1 MTLKHFATVDQMIET
16 LAPGYPVYCLRP
28 KELER
33 NARRFLDIFPGRV
46 LYAVKCNPD
55 QNVLAALFKAGIRHF
70 DTASLGEIAL
80 IRENFPQADC
90 YFMHPVKS
98 RSAIAAA
105 KDVYSVDHYVIDHEN
120 ELDKIVKAIG
130 GGDGKVCLVRVIT
143 PAVNAAY
150 NLSQKFGITPEEAP
164 ALLNRVAAEGFQP
177 GLAFHVGSQ
186 CRSPDA
192 FAEAIRLM
200 GRVIENSNVDIHY
213 LDVGGGFPAHYV
225 DDCPPPLEDY
235 VAAITDTI
243 KEINLRGDCV
253 LMCEPGRGLVASGS
267 SLVVQVMLR
276 KGQALYI
283 NDGVYHSLSE
293 TLTVGIKL
301 PMRLIRPGATV
312 SSETT
317 PFTIF
322 GPTCDS
328 TDCIPGLID
337 LPSCVQE
344 GDWIEI
350 GQIGA
355 YSNAMTTN
363 FNGFI
368 AETFVNIDEP
378 PLLPP
383 DVDIGP

>member
-1 MTLKHFATVDQMIET
+1 MSLKHFATVDKMIEE

-33 NARRFLDIFPGRV
+33 NAKRFLEIFPGRV

-55 QNVLAALFKAGIRHF
+55 LNVLAALFKAGIRHF
-70 DTASLGEIAL
+70 DTASLSEIAL

-105 KDVYSVDHYVIDHEN
+105 KDVYSVDHFVIDHGK
-120 ELDKIVKAIG
+120 ELDKIVDSIG

-143 PAVNAAY
+143 PAANVAY
-150 NLSQKFGITPEEAP
+150 NLSQKFGITVDEAP
-164 ALLNRVAAEGFQP
+164 ALLNRVAEEGFQP

-186 CRSPDA
+186 CRAPEA
-192 FAEAIRLM
+192 YAEAIRIM
-200 GRVIENSNVDIHY
+200 GQVIEKSDVDIHY
-213 LDVGGGFPAHYV
+213 LDVGGGFPVHYI

-235 VAAITDTI
+235 VAAITNTI

-253 LMCEPGRGLVASGS
+253 LMCEPGRGMVASGS

-276 KGQALYI
+276 KDHSLYI

-293 TLTVGIKL
+293 TLTAGIKL
-301 PMRLIRPGATV
+301 PMRVIRPGGTV
-312 SSETT
+312 SKETAQ
-317 PFTIF
+317 FTIF

-328 TDCIPGLID
+328 TDCIPGHID
-337 LPSCVQE
+337 LPTCVHE

-350 GQIGA
+350 GQAGA
-355 YSNAMTTN
+355 YSNAMTSS

-378 PLLPP
+378 PLLP
-383 DVDIGP
+383 G